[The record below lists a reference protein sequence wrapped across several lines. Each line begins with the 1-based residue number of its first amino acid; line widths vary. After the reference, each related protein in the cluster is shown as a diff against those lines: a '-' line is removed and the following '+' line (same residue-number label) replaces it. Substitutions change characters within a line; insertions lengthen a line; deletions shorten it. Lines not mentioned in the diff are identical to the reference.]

1 MMRISRIIAIG
12 LAVIFILLIARL
24 TRLEHG
30 GPAHVFVML
39 PGQEPA
45 TMYMPGSG
53 NAFYTQFPKPVAERP
68 PAVVL
73 IHGFS
78 SDRVLMSGLARRLA
92 ENGYAVI
99 AIDVNGHGEN
109 RNPFNSG
116 EAESSSLRQN
126 VKAAVDYLRSSNLVD
141 GSRIVVMGHSMGAG
155 ATLDY
160 ATNDPGL
167 KAAVMISGGWT
178 LGPERPKNALFI
190 FAQNDP
196 VEPIQDPSIALAS
209 HLAGVPQIELAK
221 TYGDFAQGNA
231 VEAVR
236 MPGLNHV
243 TIVNSDVAASV
254 IVKWLDS
261 SVGVARTGAIEN
273 KDPRRATARFAL
285 LVFVILLVPL
295 GRVCGSMVA
304 SWPEERPG
312 PSGWI
317 GLLILGGA
325 LLASMP
331 LAAADPASFVPII
344 IGSIQISWFAVAGL
358 IMVGVLA
365 LWQLHEWDSVR
376 DGVGAAMLAGA
387 AGFAVAYV
395 CQVAMSVM
403 LHHLSLSPERLTV
416 MAMAT
421 VLMFPFWMGFELL
434 MRRGGL
440 VISTVWGS
448 LGRILI
454 LVMMVVGVSLNV
466 LPFVLMLVLPIIGI
480 GFVMMEIFAA
490 SAYSVS
496 RNLTLIAFA
505 ESLWFAW
512 MIAAASPITFMF

>member
-1 MMRISRIIAIG
+1 MKIYRIIAVI
-12 LAVIFILLIARL
+12 LALAFVGAIARL
-24 TRLEHG
+24 TRQENG

-39 PGQEPA
+39 PGHEPA
-45 TMYMPGSG
+45 TMYMPGPG

-109 RNPFNSG
+109 RNPFNG
-116 EAESSSLRQN
+116 GQAESSSLRQN
-126 VKAAVDYLRSSNLVD
+126 VKEAVDYLRSSNLVD

-155 ATLDY
+155 AALDY
-160 ATNDPGL
+160 ATNDANL

-196 VEPIQDPSIALAS
+196 AEAIQDTSIALAS
-209 HLAGVPQIELAK
+209 HLAGAAQIELAK

-236 MPGLNHV
+236 MPGLDHV
-243 TIVNSDVAASV
+243 TIVNSPAAASV

-261 SVGVARTGAIEN
+261 SVGMARSGAIETN
-273 KDPRRATARFAL
+273 DARRGTVRFAL
-285 LVFVILLVPL
+285 LVFVLLLVPI
-295 GRVCGSMVA
+295 GRICGSMTA
-304 SWPEERPG
+304 SWAEERPG

-317 GLLILGGA
+317 GLLIVAGA
-325 LLASMP
+325 LLVSMP
-331 LAAADPASFVPII
+331 LAAQDPASFVPII
-344 IGSIQISWFAVAGL
+344 VGSIQISWLMVAGL
-358 IMVGVLA
+358 IMAGVLA
-365 LWQLHEWDSVR
+365 MWQPADWNRIRE
-376 DGVGAAMLAGA
+376 GAGGAILAGA
-387 AGFAVAYV
+387 AGFAVVYV

-403 LHHLSLSPERLTV
+403 LHHLSLSPERVMV
-416 MAMAT
+416 MALAT

-434 MRRGGL
+434 VRRGG
-440 VISTVWGS
+440 VAISTVWGA

-454 LVMMVVGVSLNV
+454 VVMMAVGVSLNV
-466 LPFVLMLVLPIIGI
+466 LPFVLMLVLPIIAI

-496 RNLTLIAFA
+496 RNLTLIAVA
-505 ESLWFAW
+505 ETLWFAW
-512 MIAAASPITFMF
+512 TLAAASPITFMF